1 MIVRILGEG
10 QLELAEEHLP
20 ELNELDAELARAV
33 NAGDEPGFARE
44 LTRLLDRV
52 RALGSAV
59 PDENLTASDLI
70 LPGPDSSLAEV
81 SALLS
86 EDGLIPG

>member
-10 QLELAEEHLP
+10 QLELGEEHLD
-20 ELNELDAELARAV
+20 ELNELDAELAAAV
-33 NAGDEPGFARE
+33 TSGDEARFGRD

-52 RALGSAV
+52 RALGRQV
-59 PDENLTASDLI
+59 PDDHLSVSDLI
-70 LPGPDSSLAEV
+70 LPGPDSTLTEV
-81 SALLS
+81 TALLS

>member
-10 QLELAEEHLP
+10 QLELEEKHLP
-20 ELNELDAELARAV
+20 KLIELDTELAKAV
-33 NAGDEPGFARE
+33 TSGNEPRFERE

-52 RALGSAV
+52 RALGHPV
-59 PDENLTASDLI
+59 PDEHLTTSDLI
-70 LPGPDSSLAEV
+70 VPGPDSSLAEV

-86 EDGLIPG
+86 QDGLIPG

>member
-10 QLELAEEHLP
+10 QLELAEDHLP
-20 ELNELDAELARAV
+20 ELNELDTELTNAV

-44 LTRLLDRV
+44 LARLLDRV
-52 RALGSAV
+52 RALGVSV
-59 PDENLTASDLI
+59 PDDHLGSSDLI

>member
-1 MIVRILGEG
+1 MIIRILGEG

-20 ELNELDAELARAV
+20 ELNKLDTELAKAV
-33 NAGDEPGFARE
+33 NAGDEPGFERE
-44 LTRLLDRV
+44 LTTLLDRV
-52 RALGSAV
+52 RALGSAL
-59 PDENLTASDLI
+59 PDDRLTASDLI

-81 SALLS
+81 SSLLS

>member
-20 ELNELDAELARAV
+20 ELNVLDAELATAV
-33 NAGDEPGFARE
+33 NSGDEPGFERE

>member
-10 QLELAEEHLP
+10 QLELAEEHLS
-20 ELNELDAELARAV
+20 ELNELDAELAEAV
-33 NAGDEPGFARE
+33 NSGDEPGFERE

-52 RALGSAV
+52 RALGSPV
-59 PDENLTASDLI
+59 PDEHLTASDLI

>member
-20 ELNELDAELARAV
+20 ELNELDAGLAEAV

-44 LTRLLDRV
+44 LARLLDRV
-52 RALGSAV
+52 RALGVRV
-59 PDENLTASDLI
+59 PDDHLGSSDLI
-70 LPGPDSSLAEV
+70 LPGPDSALTEV
-81 SALLS
+81 SALLR

>member
-1 MIVRILGEG
+1 MIGRILGEG
-10 QLELAEEHLP
+10 QLEVAEEHLP
-20 ELNELDAELARAV
+20 ELNELDAELATAV
-33 NAGDEPGFARE
+33 SSADEPGFERE

>member
-20 ELNELDAELARAV
+20 ELNELDAELATAV

-59 PDENLTASDLI
+59 PDEHLTASDLI

-81 SALLS
+81 FALLS

>member
-20 ELNELDAELARAV
+20 ELNELDALLAEAV

-44 LTRLLDRV
+44 LARLLDRV
-52 RALGSAV
+52 RALGAQV
-59 PDENLTASDLI
+59 PDDHLGSSDLI
-70 LPGPDSSLAEV
+70 LPGPDSTLAEV

>member
-10 QLELAEEHLP
+10 QLDLGEEHLD
-20 ELNELDAELARAV
+20 ELNELDAELSAAV
-33 NAGDEPGFARE
+33 TAGDATRFERD

-52 RALGSAV
+52 QALGRPM
-59 PDENLTASDLI
+59 PDNDLNVSDLI

-81 SALLS
+81 TALLG

>member
-20 ELNELDAELARAV
+20 ELNELDDDLAKAV
-33 NAGDEPGFARE
+33 NSGDEQGFERE

-52 RALGSAV
+52 RALSARV
-59 PDENLTASDLI
+59 PDEHLTPSDLI

>member
-10 QLELAEEHLP
+10 QLELAEEHLS
-20 ELNELDAELARAV
+20 ELNELDAELAEAV
-33 NAGDEPGFARE
+33 NSGDEPGFERE
-44 LTRLLDRV
+44 LTRLLDRI
-52 RALGSAV
+52 RELGSPV
-59 PDENLTASDLI
+59 PDDHLGSSDLI